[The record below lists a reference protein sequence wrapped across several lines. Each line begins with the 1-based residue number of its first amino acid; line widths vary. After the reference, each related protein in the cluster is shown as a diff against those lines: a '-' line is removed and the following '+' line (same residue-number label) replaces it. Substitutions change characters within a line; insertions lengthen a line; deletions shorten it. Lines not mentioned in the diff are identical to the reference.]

1 MGLIDLTV
9 ICLSFLCIDDD
20 VEGPSVR
27 WSVAPAASTLSPS
40 RCTTARPL
48 NRAMQS
54 ATAKSSPSAALT
66 ERSTAI
72 SARCRAKT
80 AGKIKLNLIIR
91 LLRLPAIYPWS
102 NALVVCRSFVHC
114 FVLAQLQEIRVRSA
128 DGALP
133 RPGRFPFHWMQPH
146 LPVRVR
152 PGVRNRPQD
161 LFQRMLPSAGELP
174 LPLISQQ
181 EVPRQMRWTRTRT

>member
-1 MGLIDLTV
+1 M
-9 ICLSFLCIDDD
+9 
-20 VEGPSVR
+20 R

-48 NRAMQS
+48 SRAMLS

-80 AGKIKLNLIIR
+80 AGKYQLLVYGCGHR
-91 LLRLPAIYPWS
+91 LPPILRLMH
-102 NALVVCRSFVHC
+102 LLFVVVRPCSF
-114 FVLAQLQEIRVRSA
+114 FSPFSPFMQEIRVR
-128 DGALP
+128 GAYGSVP
-133 RPGRFPFHWMQPH
+133 RSGRFPLHWLQPH
-146 LPVRVR
+146 LPVRVW
-152 PGVRNRPQD
+152 PCVRNRPQD